1 MQLEKIQH
9 TLPKIPELVM
19 QTLITAIDRGDVK
32 VGQELPSER
41 DLAEMLGVGRGSLR
55 ECLAILEF
63 LGAIEN
69 RGNRKVVIRDADY
82 IQRSISFVRVS
93 NKPNIQED

>member
-41 DLAEMLGVGRGSLR
+41 DLA
-55 ECLAILEF
+55 
-63 LGAIEN
+63 
-69 RGNRKVVIRDADY
+69 
-82 IQRSISFVRVS
+82 
-93 NKPNIQED
+93 